1 MSQADLSGFDGPE
14 RRRFK
19 RRRAKMPARIVMAR
33 DTLVF
38 CETRDVSEGGACVR
52 RPQRFRVTIG
62 ELLVLAGDGILG
74 TGRSARVVN
83 ASDNLLHCA
92 FVI

>member
-1 MSQADLSGFDGPE
+1 MSKTDQSGFEGHE

-19 RRRAKMPARIVMAR
+19 RRKAETPARIVMAR

-38 CETRDVSEGGACVR
+38 CHTRDVSEGGACVR
-52 RPQRFRVTIG
+52 RPQRFQVTIG
-62 ELLVLAGDGILG
+62 ELLVLAGEGILG
-74 TGRSARVVN
+74 TGRSARVVH
-83 ASDNLLHCA
+83 ASGCLLHCA